1 MPPRETIKLPKLIN
15 TKIYKTGQ
23 TRGADDD
30 VIFQNRVGRNSTV
43 LIPYAFYELCINGL
57 GEGNTFENGFI
68 VLIPPELYFNNTDA
82 FLEQMEERNLQLGVN
97 ALLFYEKRS
106 QWDEYNPFNLGL
118 EVATNRTT
126 PLGGTFVSRV
136 ASTTAEDVMRENH
149 GFTTSGKKGAGIR
162 IFEYAS
168 NRMINLT
175 RIQLEY
181 LFWSCYDSVE
191 MCGQYDDTSENA
203 IENAIA
209 RKNYNQRIAEENN
222 LTNLELMINSRMLNQ
237 DGETICPLCLERLS
251 SQGFFEKVAQAEG
264 RNVHD
269 LTVTQINL
277 FHINEVRFGQY
288 NHKIYNLSWGHH
300 HCNVVVKDAGIEETL
315 TWMREVIARNDTL
328 LQ

>member
-1 MPPRETIKLPKLIN
+1 MPPREIIPRLPKFIE

-43 LIPYAFYELCINGL
+43 LIPYAFYEQCINAL

-68 VLIPPELYFNNTDA
+68 VLIPPELYFNNTDNI
-82 FLEQMEERNLQLGVN
+82 LRQMQKKEIVLGVN
-97 ALLFYEKRS
+97 ALLFYDKRT
-106 QWDEYNPFNLGL
+106 QWEAHNPFDL
-118 EVATNRTT
+118 ELRVATSRTA

-136 ASTTAEDVMRENH
+136 ASTTAENVMRENH
-149 GFTTSGKKGAGIR
+149 GFTTSGMKGAGIR

-168 NRMINLT
+168 SEMINLT

-181 LFWSCYDSVE
+181 LFWSCYDSIE
-191 MCGQYDDTSENA
+191 MCVEYGITSENA
-203 IENAIA
+203 IE
-209 RKNYNQRIAEENN
+209 RKNYNQIIAEEHN
-222 LTNLELMINSRMLNQ
+222 LTNLELMISSRMLNQ
-237 DGETICPLCLERLS
+237 ERETVCPLCLERLS

-277 FHINEVRFGQY
+277 FHINEVRVGQY

-300 HCNVVVKDAGIEETL
+300 HCNVVVKDSGIEETL
-315 TWMREVIARNDTL
+315 TWMREVIVRNDTL